1 MGVKLVV
8 VPGWASPRSC
18 AALAA
23 AERHRTEKLGL
34 TKANGEPYNR
44 NDVRNIAYK
53 ARLRVEKLLAEKG
66 IKLAEEAT

>member
-1 MGVKLVV
+1 LKK
-8 VPGWASPRSC
+8 RDRK
-18 AALAA
+18 ALYSSLAD
-23 AERHRTEKLGL
+23 RTEKLGL

-66 IKLAEEAT
+66 IRLAEEAT